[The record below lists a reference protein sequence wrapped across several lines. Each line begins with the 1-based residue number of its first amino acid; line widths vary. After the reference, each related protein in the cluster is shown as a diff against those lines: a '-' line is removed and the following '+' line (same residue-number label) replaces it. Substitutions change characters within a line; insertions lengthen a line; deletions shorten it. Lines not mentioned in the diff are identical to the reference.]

1 MKISRIS
8 IVLIF
13 VYLFLPSQSF
23 ATTKKALLIG
33 INDYLNLP
41 YYSNTIKE
49 TITDLQGPVND
60 VNSMREMLLSKYGFL
75 DENIKVLL
83 DKEATRKNILKALEN
98 FLVQGTQPG
107 DLAFFFFSGHGTQ
120 LHDING
126 DEADG
131 FDEALSCYE
140 SDARVYK
147 PLNESGFII
156 DDELGVIFR
165 QLQGRDVVVF
175 VDACHSESVATR
187 SIHGKPVSR
196 LEKTSLIHAK
206 FMPIEYSQPFRSM
219 RSRSAG
225 VSKQIDIP
233 ESMVFISSSK
243 ENQVSVEVS
252 GMDGF
257 HGALT
262 SALIAGIKKNKDAT
276 YGELYQYV
284 KKRIQ
289 DKVNL
294 EQEPQ
299 IEPQSSPILAR
310 QLFVPTR

>member
-1 MKISRIS
+1 MI
-8 IVLIF
+8 
-13 VYLFLPSQSF
+13 Q
-23 ATTKKALLIG
+23 
-33 INDYLNLP
+33 N
-41 YYSNTIKE
+41 
-49 TITDLQGPVND
+49 
-60 VNSMREMLLSKYGFL
+60 
-75 DENIKVLL
+75 
-83 DKEATRKNILKALEN
+83 
-98 FLVQGTQPG
+98 
-107 DLAFFFFSGHGTQ
+107 
-120 LHDING
+120 
-126 DEADG
+126 
-131 FDEALSCYE
+131 
-140 SDARVYK
+140 ARVYK
-147 PLNESGFII
+147 PLNDSGFII
-156 DDELGVIFR
+156 DDELGAIFR

-187 SIHGKPVSR
+187 SIHGRPVSR
-196 LEKTSLIHAK
+196 LEKTPLIHPK

-219 RSRSAG
+219 RSRSAKG
-225 VSKQIDIP
+225 SKQSDNP

-262 SALIAGIKKNKDAT
+262 SALIAGIKKNKNAT

-299 IEPQSSPILAR
+299 IEPQSSEILAR
-310 QLFVPTR
+310 QLFVPSSGTGLIAFNEAASPASITTTTAIPLASSTTTAV